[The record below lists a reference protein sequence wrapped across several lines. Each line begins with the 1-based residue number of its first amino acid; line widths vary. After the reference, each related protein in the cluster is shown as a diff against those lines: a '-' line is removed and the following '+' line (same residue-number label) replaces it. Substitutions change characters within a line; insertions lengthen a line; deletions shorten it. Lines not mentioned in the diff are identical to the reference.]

1 MPLVVSTTKQDR
13 FCHLF
18 SKLSHLQLN
27 SERLGFRYLPNALV
41 SKIRTVEWR
50 MDQNLWGIRCA
61 CVVQRYFFLFIFLWC
76 QVILDNVRERTKN
89 VYSFKVYIKKKIFIN
104 TVYWVAKHGD
114 VKWSQYVWCP
124 CRGKRTVVSSQ
135 HWVVEQKR
143 SLYMAPC
150 CSQCGRTIFHQVGSH
165 FMSFNGLYVH
175 LNDRIVRA
183 DIKLVFLFVCFWSW
197 RTTLNTSFL
206 QISFDWAVVF

>member
-1 MPLVVSTTKQDR
+1 M
-13 FCHLF
+13 
-18 SKLSHLQLN
+18 
-27 SERLGFRYLPNALV
+27 
-41 SKIRTVEWR
+41 
-50 MDQNLWGIRCA
+50 
-61 CVVQRYFFLFIFLWC
+61 
-76 QVILDNVRERTKN
+76 
-89 VYSFKVYIKKKIFIN
+89 
-104 TVYWVAKHGD
+104 AKHGD
-114 VKWSQYVWCP
+114 VKWSQYVWCA

-206 QISFDWAVVF
+206 QTSLIELSFLRPVSSLCVHQDCIRSSIGIIITKQTVVLQNQLSDKN